1 MSHEAN
7 IGDSANAKE
16 SWAARIRLRMV
27 DEAVTSFFDTATA
40 ACAVLEDFGF
50 ATPFVK
56 WLQYRVIPLVEDYE
70 VQIEECSDDGAE
82 VIKLLLELKDEA
94 AALGELLLFFD
105 HVDDEVDK
113 QIGQDATAAVKAEI
127 ARFIAARL
135 MQVGQSGRQLQALL
149 GKDLERQ

>member
-1 MSHEAN
+1 MSREAS
-7 IGDSANAKE
+7 IGDSANTNE
-16 SWAARIRLRMV
+16 SGAAGIRLRMV
-27 DEAVTSFFDTATA
+27 DEAVASFLDTATA
-40 ACAVLEDFGF
+40 ACEVLEDFGF

-56 WLQYRVIPLVEDYE
+56 WLQYRVIPLVEDFE
-70 VQIEECSDDGAE
+70 VQIEECADDVAE
-82 VIKLLLELKDEA
+82 VIQLLLELRDQA

-105 HVDDEVDK
+105 HIDDEVDK

-135 MQVGQSGRQLQALL
+135 IQVGQSGRRLQALL

>member
-1 MSHEAN
+1 
-7 IGDSANAKE
+7 
-16 SWAARIRLRMV
+16 MV
-27 DEAVTSFFDTATA
+27 DEAVASFLDTATA
-40 ACAVLEDFGF
+40 TCEVLEDFGF

-56 WLQYRVIPLVEDYE
+56 WLQYRVIPLVEDFE
-70 VQIEECSDDGAE
+70 VQIEECADDVAE
-82 VIKLLLELKDEA
+82 VIQLLLELRDQA

-105 HVDDEVDK
+105 HIDDEVDK

-135 MQVGQSGRQLQALL
+135 IQVGQSGWRLQALL